1 MKNLTRIMTVI
12 GLFSI
17 SQLAYAAS
25 IPDTYTTGDTLT
37 AEKLTTIKNAVN
49 DNDTRVTTN
58 ASGISAN
65 TSSINAI
72 DSLPAAT
79 GLVPWIKTPSLY
91 RCDGV
96 PTWSTSGC
104 KVYTVGDIGP
114 GGGIVF
120 YVINGGRSGL
130 EVLRHDLGCE
140 DFVPGASDATGCPY
154 DPGDGVFV
162 DGDLNEFTTAFRWGF
177 HGCNLSVNFD
187 HTFGEGLGD
196 GLANTKALVEG
207 INRCRALFSLG
218 ELGVRF
224 TPYAAEAVTQLISG
238 GYADW
243 FIPTQAAMGEMYDT
257 IGPGTLANLPNRLRP
272 SSKTGGGE
280 GHYWSSIP
288 VANNANETLC
298 MELSDRA
305 TNPHSRLSYLRVRP
319 VRAF

>member
-65 TSSINAI
+65 TSSISAI
-72 DSLPAAT
+72 DALPAAT

-91 RCDGV
+91 LCNGV

-104 KVYTVGDIGP
+104 KVYAVGDDGP

-130 EVLRHDLGCE
+130 EAMRKDLDYSFLVFSDNAPGTFVWGCN
-140 DFVPGASDATGCPY
+140 DIDLTNPPAQQSGFPPY
-154 DPGDGVFV
+154 ISYTNGNEFGDGQ
-162 DGDLNEFTTAFRWGF
+162 
-177 HGCNLSVNFD
+177 
-187 HTFGEGLGD
+187 
-196 GLANTKALVEG
+196 ANTAAMLRCANNVGFGAL
-207 INRCRALFSLG
+207 LDS
-218 ELGVRF
+218 
-224 TPYAAEAVTQLISG
+224 AAEAAVFATTDG

-243 FIPTQAAMGEMYDT
+243 FIPTKRTLTEMYDV
-257 IGPGTLANLPNRLRP
+257 IGPGAIASGLGNIGRFQ
-272 SSKTGGGE
+272 TGGGQ
-280 GHYWSSIP
+280 HYWSSNQSLAFP
-288 VANNANETLC
+288 LNQANCLNFSTNQFDDHHKISD
-298 MELSDRA
+298 LS
-305 TNPHSRLSYLRVRP
+305 NSLRL

>member
-17 SQLAYAAS
+17 SQLAYSAS

-49 DNDTRVTTN
+49 DNDARVNTN

-65 TSSINAI
+65 TSSISAI
-72 DSLPAAT
+72 DALPAAT

-91 RCDGV
+91 LCNGV

-104 KVYTVGDIGP
+104 KVYAVGDDGP

-130 EVLRHDLGCE
+130 EAMRKDLDFSDLIFGGDPLDDTFVWGCNNI
-140 DFVPGASDATGCPY
+140 DLTSPPPQLSGFPPY
-154 DPGDGVFV
+154 ISYTNGNEFGDGQ
-162 DGDLNEFTTAFRWGF
+162 
-177 HGCNLSVNFD
+177 
-187 HTFGEGLGD
+187 
-196 GLANTKALVEG
+196 ANTSAMLRCPNQAL
-207 INRCRALFSLG
+207 AA
-218 ELGVRF
+218 
-224 TPYAAEAVTQLISG
+224 TTAAEAAVFLTTDG

-243 FIPTQAAMGEMYDT
+243 FIPTKRTLTEMYNV
-257 IGPGTLANLPNRLRP
+257 IGPGAIASGLGNIGRFE
-272 SSKTGGGE
+272 TGGGQ
-280 GHYWSSIP
+280 HYWSSNQSLAFP
-288 VANNANETLC
+288 LTDANCLNFFNNTFDDHSKIFD
-298 MELSDRA
+298 LS
-305 TNPHSRLSYLRVRP
+305 NSLRL